1 MPNWCDNNLYISH
14 PDPKMMEK
22 AIDAWN
28 SGKFLATLVPE
39 PDYNKVKVKHT
50 FPMNMATGQAKPEF
64 VEPDQAWW
72 DWRLQNWGTKWD
84 VGYQEG
90 EYGDKAQLDK
100 EGAMFV
106 YFNSAWS
113 PPTDAYAKL
122 MDMGYSIKAYYY
134 EGGCAFCGIWQDGEE
149 DFYNIDPPEGV
160 KTSVWVRENIPKELD
175 NEMDIADSYE
185 SFEDDEEEEDAEV

>member
-39 PDYNKVKVKHT
+39 PDYTQVKVKPT

>member
-50 FPMNMATGQAKPEF
+50 FPMNMATGKEKPEF

-72 DWRLQNWGTKWD
+72 DWRVQNWGTKWD

-185 SFEDDEEEEDAEV
+185 SFEEDEEEEDA